1 MNVTGTYYNNI
12 IYLLFYPGNVAQD
25 EIWFESHISYESLV
39 PVFREENVPAWG
51 ARVLRR
57 QCRVWF
63 VGSDSLA
70 QLRQRGR
77 KCLQK

>member
-1 MNVTGTYYNNI
+1 MSPARVI
-12 IYLLFYPGNVAQD
+12 ITSFLCYFRER
-25 EIWFESHISYESLV
+25 EIWFESHISYSETLV
-39 PVFREENVPAWG
+39 PAFREEKVPAWG

-63 VGSDSLA
+63 VGSDPLA